1 MVTETIAHHA
11 ADIPSQHVWMAG
23 AIFAA
28 AYGII
33 LTERLNR
40 AIIALLGA
48 GLMILL
54 GIVTQTQAFASID
67 GNTIGLLLGMM
78 IVVAVMKES
87 GVFQYVAIKSAKTVK
102 ASPMGTLM
110 VLAVVT
116 AVFSA
121 LLDNV
126 TTVLLTTPVIIQIT
140 RELRVN
146 SFPYLFTSI
155 LASNIGGTA
164 TLIGDPP
171 NIMIGSA
178 AHLSFMDFVYNVA
191 PVSLVVM
198 PLTLIPVYFIWRKE
212 LVTKQENRDRIM
224 RMNER
229 EAITDVEL
237 LVKSLFCMGLILIG
251 FVVGHSY
258 HIMPATVALTGAGL
272 LLLLDNIHHHS
283 EKQHEKIH
291 AAIAESEWVTLFF
304 FAGLFIIVHAVEH
317 VGIIDMLAQEMLA
330 FTGGDKN
337 MTMSVI
343 LWGAAILSALVDNIP
358 FVATMIPLIES
369 MGDTFGGA
377 EGLLPLW
384 WALSL
389 GACLGG
395 NGSLIGASANL
406 VVAGLAEKDGHA
418 IGFVKF
424 MLYAF
429 PLMIMSIIVAQAYLW
444 FRFM

>member
-1 MVTETIAHHA
+1 MVIDAIAQHA
-11 ADIPSQHVWMAG
+11 ADIPAQDVWIAG
-23 AIFAA
+23 AIFVAT
-28 AYGII
+28 YGII
-33 LTERLNR
+33 LTERVNR
-40 AIIALLGA
+40 AIVALLGA

-54 GIVTQTQAFASID
+54 GVVSQGQAFMSID

-87 GVFQYVAIKSAKTVK
+87 GVFQYVAVKSAKVVK
-102 ASPMGTLM
+102 ADPIGTLM

-116 AVFSA
+116 AMFSA

-140 RELRVN
+140 REMRVN

-178 AHLSFMDFVYNVA
+178 AHLSFMDFIYNVA
-191 PVSLVVM
+191 PVSLVVLT
-198 PLTLIPVYFIWRKE
+198 LTLIPVYFMWRKE
-212 LVTKQENRDRIM
+212 LVATPENRTRIM
-224 RMNER
+224 QMDEN
-229 EAITDVEL
+229 ACITDVEL

-251 FVVGHSY
+251 FIVGHSY
-258 HIMPATVALTGAGL
+258 HIMPATIALTGAGL
-272 LLLLDNIHHHS
+272 LLLLDNIRHHS

-291 AAIAESEWVTLFF
+291 AAISESEWVTLFF

-317 VGIIDMLAQEMLA
+317 VGIIDRLAQEMLA

-337 MTMSVI
+337 VTLSVI
-343 LWGAAILSALVDNIP
+343 LWGAAILSAIVDNIP
-358 FVATMIPLIES
+358 FVATMIPLIQS
-369 MGDTFGGA
+369 MGDTFGGD
-377 EGLLPLW
+377 EGLRSLW

-406 VVAGLAEKDGHA
+406 VVAGLAEKDGHG

-429 PLMIMSIIVAQAYLW
+429 PLMLMSIVISQIYLW
-444 FRFM
+444 LRYM